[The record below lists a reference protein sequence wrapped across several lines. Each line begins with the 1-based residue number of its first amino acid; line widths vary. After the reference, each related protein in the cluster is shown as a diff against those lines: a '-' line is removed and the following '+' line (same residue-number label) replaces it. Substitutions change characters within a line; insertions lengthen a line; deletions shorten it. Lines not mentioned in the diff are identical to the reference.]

1 MAATARALTARARPA
16 LFQGNKD
23 FPRCAEVPRDMLR
36 YLEMLIRDYLRMYAE
51 VLLVEQFNYQ
61 VAIRRIDEL
70 ARGGIVSFCIVQI
83 TGRLSAAN
91 LEHIKNSAKGNVR
104 VLLRKFDDVRMMRA
118 HAGSARADLTVA

>member
-1 MAATARALTARARPA
+1 
-16 LFQGNKD
+16 
-23 FPRCAEVPRDMLR
+23 MLR